1 MTQGHFR
8 GAAGAGLPGGG
19 CEQQAGVASSRGAAR
34 RGLRAGRGLSWGGGC
49 APGFQKTQTRIIAQ
63 RPPGRAG
70 GERGPQGQPG
80 GDTEARGAGDP
91 EARRRERRGADSVAL
106 TGRGGQ
112 RAPLLLPPHVVG
124 VQPRSPAG
132 RGRPARRAGPSEHR
146 RLPVPAAH
154 VAGGGQ
160 KRLSRPR
167 CPPRSVGCT
176 SAGCISA
183 GCGPFACSP
192 PVLSGAS
199 EVEVTFWLPP

>member
-19 CEQQAGVASSRGAAR
+19 CEQQAGVASSRGAAG
-34 RGLRAGRGLSWGGGC
+34 RGLRAGRGLSWGAGC

-63 RPPGRAG
+63 RPPGHAG

-80 GDTEARGAGDP
+80 GDTEARGSGDP

-112 RAPLLLPPHVVG
+112 KAPLLLPPHVVG

-132 RGRPARRAGPSEHR
+132 RGRPARRAGRQSTGASRSPQ
-146 RLPVPAAH
+146 PTWPAVVRNAS
-154 VAGGGQ
+154 VARGVL
-160 KRLSRPR
+160 RVLWAA
-167 CPPRSVGCT
+167 PPRA
-176 SAGCISA
+176 AGR
-183 GCGPFACSP
+183 SP
-192 PVLSGAS
+192 ALHLSS
-199 EVEVTFWLPP
+199 LEPLKSR

>member
-1 MTQGHFR
+1 MKRRKCLPRSCRAPGDPGALPGSGWGR
-8 GAAGAGLPGGG
+8 AAG
-19 CEQQAGVASSRGAAR
+19 

-132 RGRPARRAGPSEHR
+132 RSRPARRAGRQSTGASRSPQ
-146 RLPVPAAH
+146 PTWPAVVRNASAARG
-154 VAGGGQ
+154 VLRVLWAAPPRAAGRSPAL
-160 KRLSRPR
+160 RLS
-167 CPPRSVGCT
+167 
-176 SAGCISA
+176 
-183 GCGPFACSP
+183 SP
-192 PVLSGAS
+192 EPLKSR
-199 EVEVTFWLPP
+199 

>member
-1 MTQGHFR
+1 MKRRKCLPRSCRAPGDP
-8 GAAGAGLPGGG
+8 GALPGSGWG
-19 CEQQAGVASSRGAAR
+19 RAAR

-176 SAGCISA
+176 SAGCTSA

>member
-1 MTQGHFR
+1 MQVVGV
-8 GAAGAGLPGGG
+8 LPGGV
-19 CEQQAGVASSRGAAR
+19 CEQVGVFPG
-34 RGLRAGRGLSWGGGC
+34 GGGC

-132 RGRPARRAGPSEHR
+132 RGRVARAALPGARGRQSTGASRSPQPTWPAVVRNAS
-146 RLPVPAAH
+146 AARG
-154 VAGGGQ
+154 VLRVLWAA
-160 KRLSRPR
+160 
-167 CPPRSVGCT
+167 PPRAAPPRA
-176 SAGCISA
+176 AGR
-183 GCGPFACSP
+183 SP
-192 PVLSGAS
+192 ALHLSS
-199 EVEVTFWLPP
+199 PEPLKSR

>member
-8 GAAGAGLPGGG
+8 GAAGAGLPGGV
-19 CEQQAGVASSRGAAR
+19 CEQVEVFPG
-34 RGLRAGRGLSWGGGC
+34 GGGC

-132 RGRPARRAGPSEHR
+132 RGCPARRAGRQSTGASRSPQ
-146 RLPVPAAH
+146 PTWPAVVRNAS
-154 VAGGGQ
+154 VARGVLRVLCAAPPRAAPPRAAGRSPAL
-160 KRLSRPR
+160 RLS
-167 CPPRSVGCT
+167 
-176 SAGCISA
+176 
-183 GCGPFACSP
+183 SP
-192 PVLSGAS
+192 EPLKSR
-199 EVEVTFWLPP
+199 

>member
-19 CEQQAGVASSRGAAR
+19 CEQVGVFPG
-34 RGLRAGRGLSWGGGC
+34 GGGC

-167 CPPRSVGCT
+167 CPPRSVRCT
-176 SAGCISA
+176 SAGCTSA